1 MQILDRLKFRKTVDG
16 YNFCQCAL
24 AQPNPALSGGEKST
38 AEDVR
43 TKRALLSS
51 VSTPLQIEDSY
62 RSLITKLYTH
72 FQK

>member
-1 MQILDRLKFRKTVDG
+1 MCI
-16 YNFCQCAL
+16 
-24 AQPNPALSGGEKST
+24 AQPNPALSDGEKST

-43 TKRALLSS
+43 TKRALLTS

-62 RSLITKLYTH
+62 SSLITKLSTY